1 MTGLFTCPPS
11 LSSTNS
17 STIACPDA
25 NYAASLKH
33 RHVGRHQ
40 ADPASP
46 RLAPRRRH
54 GGLRYTY
61 VYNYVTWKFFHPPRL
76 NQLRA
81 PRKWQPISLERLF
94 VKTAKESL
102 RTRRGE
108 RMARRA
114 QEEEQ
119 MYMQVM
125 AELDAADNTP
135 DDGEVEIDDSEVYEE

>member
-1 MTGLFTCPPS
+1 MARWIT
-11 LSSTNS
+11 
-17 STIACPDA
+17 DA
-25 NYAASLKH
+25 QEAEAEEDEENDEED
-33 RHVGRHQ
+33 V
-40 ADPASP
+40 PVVP
-46 RLAPRRRH
+46 
-54 GGLRYTY
+54 
-61 VYNYVTWKFFHPPRL
+61 NPPRL

-108 RMARRA
+108 RMAWRA

-135 DDGEVEIDDSEVYEE
+135 DDGEVEIDDSEVYGE

>member
-1 MTGLFTCPPS
+1 MARV
-11 LSSTNS
+11 
-17 STIACPDA
+17 I
-25 NYAASLKH
+25 
-33 RHVGRHQ
+33 
-40 ADPASP
+40 
-46 RLAPRRRH
+46 RRRTVTCFTVFAPVAP
-54 GGLRYTY
+54 YAY

-135 DDGEVEIDDSEVYEE
+135 DDGEVEIDDSEVYGE